1 MFYNVFYSTV
11 VTVVHSIQTNYSLG
25 YVCDYV
31 KIKLTFLVPLEE
43 MRLGML
49 SPSITLFFS
58 GKE

>member
-1 MFYNVFYSTV
+1 MFYSTV

-31 KIKLTFLVPLEE
+31 KIKSTFLVPLEE
-43 MRLGML
+43 MKLGML